1 MALLSGVDDVEQEAS
16 LLRMTLKSAG
26 LTATSIVQTYKD
38 TIHSWFPIMTDDQID
53 QLVEHYAW
61 GQCRGIDGMLLLSMA
76 LISHPPCEN
85 CDLTMHSNLY
95 KAVKQ
100 SFLLLQT
107 TAKSYLKVLQIG
119 LLLSL
124 FEYGHGL
131 DQESELTIA
140 GCAVI
145 CKLNSM
151 GSVAEGRDDTGISI
165 DATCRKAVII
175 MDWYVL

>member
-1 MALLSGVDDVEQEAS
+1 MALLSGVDDAEQEAS

-26 LTATSIVQTYKD
+26 LTTTSIVQTYKD
-38 TIHSWFPIMTDDQID
+38 TIHGWFPIMTDDQID
-53 QLVEHYAW
+53 QVAEYYAW
-61 GQCRGIDGMLLLSMA
+61 GQCRGIDGMLLLSMT
-76 LISHPPCEN
+76 LISQPPCEN

-107 TAKSYLKVLQIG
+107 TAKSYLKVLQLG

-131 DQESELTIA
+131 DRESELTIA

-145 CKLNSM
+145 CKLNNM
-151 GSVAEGRDDTGISI
+151 GSVAESKDDTRTGI